1 MIRVYGYR
9 EGQPVTPA
17 TDMLVATAEIP
28 AVRVVFRAVEE

>member
-17 TDMLVATAEIP
+17 TFMLVATAEIS
-28 AVRVVFRAVEE
+28 AVRVVLRAVEE